1 MNRAR
6 LRVLRHAVRTDPD
19 TRWTT
24 VRVQRL
30 YRAEGVAAPLRAT
43 ARKDLAQ
50 LAREGL
56 LTLDDTHPDERAWL
70 ARTTKAVAHG

>member
-1 MNRAR
+1 MNRPR
-6 LRVLRHAVRTDPD
+6 LSVLRHAALTDPD
-19 TRWTT
+19 RRWTT

-30 YRAEGVAAPLRAT
+30 YRAEGVAAPFRAT

-56 LTLDDTHPDERAWL
+56 LTLDDTNPDERVWL